1 MNASTSRSDIT
12 PSDDSTQVAKKR
24 LCITSEQFVWRFS
37 PSQTDPELLEAI
49 FVGRESL
56 LQNVLEKIHDSATSG
71 STQHVL
77 LWGPGGIGKSHFLS
91 LLFHRL
97 NNDKQ
102 LHDRI
107 RIAKLNEDET
117 STSMVQFL
125 VRVYRALGRT
135 YPDEFSLAWL
145 DEVLNHPPDEVAD
158 ILTRRLVARFEKRR
172 LVILVEHLSQLFDS
186 LGAEGQHHLRTLLQ
200 EHPFACLI
208 ATSQQLF
215 KAVSDRS
222 EPFFGFFQPIPLRPL
237 SLQDAQ
243 QLLLKIAT
251 FKDQKDLVDFLNTP
265 EGQNRVRAV
274 YDLAGGNHRVYI
286 VLSRFLTRDS
296 LDQLVAP
303 CQRML
308 DDLTPFYQERIH
320 SVSPLQRQIVELLC
334 SEHRTLN
341 PKEIARRLL
350 LTEQSIGKQVRNLV
364 EIGYLTSQKKGR
376 ETYYELSEPL
386 MRLTYELKDSRLLI
400 EFLRTW
406 YRLNENEQLRFAV
419 QSGAVQSYLDADG
432 DRSAAQTP
440 PRITQLGDDLELAEA
455 QGYIVSHA
463 KSFQEKAAASKAVTE
478 WFQAGYYFAEI
489 KKDHKQA
496 LQFYAKV
503 LQVAPDH
510 VAAKLSRGNCLLALH
525 RWEEGFASIRDAL
538 ACDQDASNQLG
549 DSASMFGLIFRLSE
563 DYDRLQARINML
575 FDVYEQVAMNRGFPG
590 DLVQSKRGSV
600 NPLLHLADGLVKSL
614 TKIDSDRVT
623 SVVLQGYVLA
633 VEQRAAKRPEFEI
646 ALRLFRYG
654 IRYLMRHNEAD
665 FVEILQPERNIL
677 RQSLGLVHT

>member
-1 MNASTSRSDIT
+1 MNASTCQSDIT
-12 PSDDSTQVAKKR
+12 PSDESTQAAKKR
-24 LCITSEQFVWRFS
+24 LFVSNEQFVWRFS
-37 PSQTDPELLEAI
+37 PSQTDPKLLEAI

-102 LHDRI
+102 LHDTI

-125 VRVYRALGRT
+125 VRVYRSLGRT
-135 YPDEFSLAWL
+135 YPEEFSLDWL

-158 ILTRRLVARFEKRR
+158 MLTRRLVARFEKRR

-303 CQRML
+303 FQRML

-320 SVSPLQRQIVELLC
+320 GVSPLQRQIVELLC

-386 MRLTYELKDSRLLI
+386 MRLTCELKDSSLLI
-400 EFLRTW
+400 EFLRMW
-406 YRLNENEQLRFAV
+406 YRLNENEQLRIAV
-419 QSGAVQSYLDADG
+419 QSGSPQSYLDTDG
-432 DRSAAQTP
+432 DRSASQTR
-440 PRITQLGDDLELAEA
+440 PRTTPLDDDLELAEA
-455 QGYIVSHA
+455 QGYIIGRA
-463 KSFQEKAAASKAVTE
+463 KSWQEKAAASKAATE
-478 WFQAGYYFAEI
+478 WFQAGCYFAEI

-538 ACDQDASNQLG
+538 AHDQDASSQLG

-563 DYDRLQARINML
+563 DSDQLQARINML
-575 FDVYEQVAMNRGFPG
+575 FDVYERVAMNRGFLG
-590 DLVQSKRGSV
+590 GLVQSKRGSV
-600 NPLLHLADGLVKSL
+600 NPLWHLADGLVKSL

-633 VEQRAAKRPEFEI
+633 VEHRAAKRPEFEI

-654 IRYLMRHNEAD
+654 ILYLTRHNEAD
-665 FVEILQPERNIL
+665 FVELIQPERNIL
-677 RQSLGLVHT
+677 RQSLGLGPT

>member
-1 MNASTSRSDIT
+1 MNASTSQSDIT
-12 PSDDSTQVAKKR
+12 PSDESTQAAKKR
-24 LCITSEQFVWRFS
+24 LCVSNEQFVWRFS
-37 PSQTDPELLEAI
+37 PSQTDPKLLEAI

-97 NNDKQ
+97 NKDKQ
-102 LHDRI
+102 LHDAI

-125 VRVYRALGRT
+125 VRVYRSLGRT
-135 YPDEFSLAWL
+135 YPDEFSLDWL

-158 ILTRRLVARFEKRR
+158 MLTRRLVARFEKRR

-303 CQRML
+303 FQRML

-376 ETYYELSEPL
+376 ETYYELSETL
-386 MRLTYELKDSRLLI
+386 MRLTCELKGSSLLI
-400 EFLRTW
+400 EFLRMW
-406 YRLNENEQLRFAV
+406 YRLNENEPLRMAV
-419 QSGAVQSYLDADG
+419 QSGSPQSYLDTDG
-432 DRSAAQTP
+432 DRSASQNRPRTTP
-440 PRITQLGDDLELAEA
+440 LDDDLELAEA
-455 QGYIVSHA
+455 QGYIIGRA
-463 KSFQEKAAASKAVTE
+463 KSWQEKAAASKAATE

-496 LQFYAKV
+496 LQLYAKV
-503 LQVAPDH
+503 LQVTPGH

-538 ACDQDASNQLG
+538 VHDQDASSQLG

-563 DYDRLQARINML
+563 DSDQLQARINML
-575 FDVYEQVAMNRGFPG
+575 FDVYERVAMNRGFLG
-590 DLVQSKRGSV
+590 GLVQSKRGSV
-600 NPLLHLADGLVKSL
+600 NPLWHLADGLVKSL

-633 VEQRAAKRPEFEI
+633 VEHRAAKRSEFEI
-646 ALRLFRYG
+646 ALRLFRCG
-654 IRYLMRHNEAD
+654 ILYLTRHNEAD
-665 FVEILQPERNIL
+665 FVELIQPERNIL
-677 RQSLGLVHT
+677 RQSLGLGPT

>member
-1 MNASTSRSDIT
+1 MNASTSQSDIT
-12 PSDDSTQVAKKR
+12 PSDGSTETAGKR
-24 LCITSEQFVWRFS
+24 LCVTNEQFIWRFS

-102 LHDRI
+102 LHDAV

-125 VRVYRALGRT
+125 VRVYRSLGRT
-135 YPDEFSLAWL
+135 YPDEFSLDWL
-145 DEVLNHPPDEVAD
+145 DEALNHPPDEVAD
-158 ILTRRLVARFEKRR
+158 MLTRRLVARFEKRR
-172 LVILVEHLSQLFDS
+172 LVILVEHLSLLFDS

-200 EHPFACLI
+200 ENPFACLI

-237 SLQDAQ
+237 SLQDSQ

-265 EGQNRVRAV
+265 EGQNRVRAI

-303 CQRML
+303 FQRML

-320 SVSPLQRQIVELLC
+320 GVSPLQRQIVELLC
-334 SEHRTLN
+334 REHRTLN

-386 MRLTYELKDSRLLI
+386 MRLTCELKDSSLLI
-400 EFLRTW
+400 EFLRMW
-406 YRLNENEQLRFAV
+406 YRLNENEPLRMAV
-419 QSGAVQSYLDADG
+419 QSGSPQSYLDTDG
-432 DRSAAQTP
+432 DGSAAQTP
-440 PRITQLGDDLELAEA
+440 PRTTPLGDDLELAEA
-455 QGYIVSHA
+455 QGYIIGHA
-463 KSFQEKAAASKAVTE
+463 KSWPEKVAASKAATE
-478 WFQAGYYFAEI
+478 WFQAGYYFAET

-496 LQFYAKV
+496 MQFYAKV
-503 LQVAPDH
+503 LQVTPGHA
-510 VAAKLSRGNCLLALH
+510 AAKLSRGNSLFALH

-538 ACDQDASNQLG
+538 ASDQDASNQLG

-563 DYDRLQARINML
+563 DSDQLQARINML
-575 FDVYEQVAMNRGFPG
+575 FDVYEQVAMNRGFLG
-590 DLVQSKRGSV
+590 GLAQSKRGSV
-600 NPLLHLADGLVKSL
+600 NPLWHLADGLVKSL
-614 TKIDSDRVT
+614 TKIHSDRVT

-633 VEQRAAKRPEFEI
+633 IEQRAAKRHEFEI

-654 IRYLMRHNEAD
+654 ILYLTRHNEAD
-665 FVEILQPERNIL
+665 FVELIQPERNIL
-677 RQSLGLVHT
+677 RQSLGLDQT

>member
-1 MNASTSRSDIT
+1 MNASTSQSDIT
-12 PSDDSTQVAKKR
+12 PSDESTQAAKKR
-24 LCITSEQFVWRFS
+24 LCVSNEQFVWRFS
-37 PSQTDPELLEAI
+37 PSQTDPKLLEAI

-102 LHDRI
+102 LHDAI

-117 STSMVQFL
+117 STSLVQFL
-125 VRVYRALGRT
+125 VRVYRSLGRT
-135 YPDEFSLAWL
+135 YPDEFSLDWL

-158 ILTRRLVARFEKRR
+158 MLTRRLVARFEKRR
-172 LVILVEHLSQLFDS
+172 LVILVEHLSLLFDN

-303 CQRML
+303 FERML

-376 ETYYELSEPL
+376 ETYYELSETL
-386 MRLTYELKDSRLLI
+386 MRLTCELKGSSLLI
-400 EFLRTW
+400 EFLRMW
-406 YRLNENEQLRFAV
+406 YRLNENEPLRMAV
-419 QSGAVQSYLDADG
+419 QSGSPQSYLDTDG
-432 DRSAAQTP
+432 DRSAAQTR
-440 PRITQLGDDLELAEA
+440 PRTTPLDDDLELAEA
-455 QGYIVSHA
+455 QGYIVSRA
-463 KSFQEKAAASKAVTE
+463 KSLQEKAAASKAVTE

-538 ACDQDASNQLG
+538 VHDQDASSQLG

-563 DYDRLQARINML
+563 DSDQLQARINML
-575 FDVYEQVAMNRGFPG
+575 FDVYERVAMNRGFLG
-590 DLVQSKRGSV
+590 GLVQSKRGSV
-600 NPLLHLADGLVKSL
+600 NPLWHLADGLVKSL

-633 VEQRAAKRPEFEI
+633 VEHRAAKRSEFEI
-646 ALRLFRYG
+646 ALRLFRCG
-654 IRYLMRHNEAD
+654 ILYLTRHNEAD
-665 FVEILQPERNIL
+665 FVELIQPERNIL
-677 RQSLGLVHT
+677 RQSLGLGPT